1 MYLDPRE
8 CPGCHFV
15 RVPETKKVKKNSRY
29 YVIFKCR
36 GCGMKDIDRY
46 TPAMVW
52 NGTSF
57 IEEYP
62 DETDFNEEGK
72 NS

>member
-1 MYLDPRE
+1 
-8 CPGCHFV
+8 
-15 RVPETKKVKKNSRY
+15 
-29 YVIFKCR
+29 
-36 GCGMKDIDRY
+36 MKDIDRY